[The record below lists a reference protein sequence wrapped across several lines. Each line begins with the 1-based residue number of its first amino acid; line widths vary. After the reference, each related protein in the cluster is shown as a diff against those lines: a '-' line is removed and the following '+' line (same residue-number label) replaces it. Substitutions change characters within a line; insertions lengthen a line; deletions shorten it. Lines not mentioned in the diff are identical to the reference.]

1 VPSTGK
7 SALVVEA
14 AHAAI
19 YLFDAELLSNKAKLG
34 CLDPIKSFHF

>member
-1 VPSTGK
+1 VTSTGK
-7 SALVVEA
+7 SALVVKA

-34 CLDPIKSFHF
+34 FLDPIKSFRF